1 MALVESDLVFNIVWT
16 GSVFPYLR
24 HFVASQM
31 IHSDARFRFVA
42 NACPAA
48 QVALLEDF
56 AAHHDQV
63 VDVLVVSTDT
73 MITHGAALD
82 LVRSRRDD
90 GDWFCLIDS
99 DIRASGPFVA
109 EFAAVLDAGAAGVTS
124 GRGVWAT
131 TDVVPEGHV
140 GVNGEYFWS
149 RDGYLFGSPHFA
161 IYRRAAL
168 DDVRDRWGVG
178 FGAGADLSDEVRA
191 VLSAAGHDYWL
202 YDTGKIVNILLQEA
216 GHELRHQEHPHLLHI
231 GGMSHYLAPP
241 ETAGGGAVAN
251 LARVDHSTWNPD
263 RLEVAAFSAAVFMA
277 ACDDAPGPEVPAGL
291 DPVIAEKLT
300 MVRRE
305 ILALVP

>member
-1 MALVESDLVFNIVWT
+1 MSADADFVFNIVWT

-24 HFVASQM
+24 WFVESQ
-31 IHSDARFRFVA
+31 IAHSGARFRFVA
-42 NACPAA
+42 NACPPD
-48 QVALLEDF
+48 QIALLEDY
-56 AAHHDQV
+56 AAAHDQV
-63 VDVLVVSTDT
+63 IDVVVVSTDT

-82 LVRSRRDD
+82 LVRAQRDD

-109 EFAAVLDAGAAGVTS
+109 DFAAMLDAGAAGVTS
-124 GRGVWAT
+124 GRGVWST

-161 IYRRAAL
+161 MYRRSAL
-168 DDVRDRWGVG
+168 DEVFDRWEVG
-178 FGAGADLSDEVRA
+178 FGAGADLSEEVRGILA
-191 VLSAAGHDYWL
+191 AAGHDYWL
-202 YDTGKIVNILLQEA
+202 YDTGKVVNILLQEA
-216 GHELRHQEHPHLLHI
+216 GHELRHQEHPNLLHI

-241 ETAGGGAVAN
+241 DTASKGVVAN
-251 LARVDHSTWNPD
+251 MARVDHSTWNPA
-263 RLEVAAFSAAVFMA
+263 RLEVAAFSAAVLMA
-277 ACDDAPGPEVPAGL
+277 ACDGGPVPEIPDGLEPDIAG
-291 DPVIAEKLT
+291 KLT